1 MLGIIYLILSVL
13 IGYEISG
20 ILTGPKEI
28 STDTNRIWLVLPAS
42 FGTGILVVTWAVY
55 IISWFASVTGRIRQ
69 TSPLRK
75 PDRAVGSSAD
85 SGIPA
90 IQKEKESTAHEA
102 GIHGH

>member
-42 FGTGILVVTWAVY
+42 FGTGILVVTWAVLIMWGLSRY
-55 IISWFASVTGRIRQ
+55 TGRADRDIRY
-69 TSPLRK
+69 
-75 PDRAVGSSAD
+75 G
-85 SGIPA
+85 
-90 IQKEKESTAHEA
+90 
-102 GIHGH
+102 